1 MKLALCFLF
10 ALAAAAQTPQLK
22 PRTGAS
28 PEAEALQRKLDTIKR
43 NAHPQHTPVTTAL
56 PESEINAW
64 FASSYAQLPQGVRTL
79 HLVGQNGQ
87 VTANAKVDF
96 DEITAG
102 RAGSNPLLAMFR
114 GIHDVEVVATG
125 RADDGQATVRVQSV
139 ALDGVVI
146 PPMVLEFFVER
157 FITPQHPSVGID
169 SHFTPGYH
177 VDSARIGEH
186 VLTVVQK

>member
-10 ALAAAAQTPQLK
+10 ALAAVAQTQQLK
-22 PRTGAS
+22 PRPAAG
-28 PEAEALQRKLDTIKR
+28 PEAEALQRKLDAIKR
-43 NAHPQHTPVTTAL
+43 NAHPQRKPVTTAL
-56 PESEINAW
+56 PESEVNAW
-64 FASSYAQLPQGVRTL
+64 FASGYSQLPQGVRTL
-79 HLVGQNGQ
+79 HLVGLNGQ
-87 VTANAKVDF
+87 VTAHARVDF

-102 RAGSNPLLAMFR
+102 RAGSNPLLVIFR
-114 GIHDVEVVATG
+114 GIHDVEVVASG
-125 RADDGQATVRVQSV
+125 RADDGQATVHVQSV

-146 PPMVLEFFVER
+146 PSMVLEFFVER

-177 VDSARIGEH
+177 VDSARIGDH